1 MVSYNA
7 LSLAE
12 VLQHQYPLHLCV
24 YCRNVDTICMKQT
37 YFHCVS
43 MVCRDTPTNMFF
55 FCDWVESWARNPIAF
70 FITLWFPSEANIQ
83 CQQRTTYFVYAV
95 NVRECT
101 SGCHAAEWSSFLEQT
116 CNWSLPFYLLLTKWF
131 ILLDQHNTD
140 VAQGLFKCAGFW
152 GL

>member
-55 FCDWVESWARNPIAF
+55 SVTGLNPE
-70 FITLWFPSEANIQ
+70 P
-83 CQQRTTYFVYAV
+83 
-95 NVRECT
+95 
-101 SGCHAAEWSSFLEQT
+101 
-116 CNWSLPFYLLLTKWF
+116 K
-131 ILLDQHNTD
+131 ILLHFSLLYDFHLKLTFSVSKGQHILYM
-140 VAQGLFKCAGFW
+140 Q
-152 GL
+152 